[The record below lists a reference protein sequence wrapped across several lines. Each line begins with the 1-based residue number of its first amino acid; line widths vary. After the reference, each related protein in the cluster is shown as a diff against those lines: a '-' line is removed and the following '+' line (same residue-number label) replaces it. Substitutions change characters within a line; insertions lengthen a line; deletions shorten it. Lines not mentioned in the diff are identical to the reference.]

1 MMFDQ
6 KANTLLTLVQEGSFT
21 KAAQALS
28 LSQPAVSHQIRQL
41 EEEFGIQIFHK
52 DRKELRPTPAGAVR
66 DQICPAGAGR
76 LQQCAAGH

>member
-41 EEEFGIQIFHK
+41 DSASKFSTRTGKSCVPPRRAQF
-52 DRKELRPTPAGAVR
+52 
-66 DQICPAGAGR
+66 
-76 LQQCAAGH
+76 

>member
-28 LSQPAVSHQIRQL
+28 QCPPGVCPHLRHRVVA
-41 EEEFGIQIFHK
+41 FGIQIFHHE
-52 DRKELRPTPAGAVR
+52 R
-66 DQICPAGAGR
+66 
-76 LQQCAAGH
+76 

>member
-52 DRKELRPTPAGAVR
+52 DRKELRPTPAGAVLSNM
-66 DQICPAGAGR
+66 PGGR
-76 LQQCAAGH
+76 WPSTTSAAGH